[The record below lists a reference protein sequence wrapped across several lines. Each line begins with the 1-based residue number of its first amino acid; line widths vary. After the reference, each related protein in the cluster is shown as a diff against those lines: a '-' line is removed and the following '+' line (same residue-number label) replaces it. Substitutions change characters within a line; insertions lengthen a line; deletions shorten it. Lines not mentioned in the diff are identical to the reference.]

1 MAAIS
6 PVRPF
11 LIQYTFDNYIVTP
24 DLRMLGIFTLIM
36 IAVLVLETIIQF
48 YVSYSSN
55 MIGQSVIHDVRN
67 KLYRHLSGFKMGYF
81 DRTPIG
87 TLVTRNVGDIENLA
101 SIFSEGILQIGN
113 DILKIIVVIAVML
126 WIDPMLTLVCLIPIP
141 LLIVATNVFKNGI
154 RKTFND
160 VRNQVSALNSFVQEH
175 ITGMNIVK
183 IFNREKVEYE
193 KFTEINKKHRLA
205 HIKSIWYYS
214 IFFPVVEILSSI
226 SIALVVWYGATDI
239 VKSVSADASPGKL
252 ISFILYIY
260 MLFRPMRQLADRF
273 NTLQMGIVCAERIFK
288 ILDEDLTI
296 QDKGTQELHNIKG
309 NIKFENVS
317 FSYEKGEKV
326 LKNISFEVIAGE
338 MVALVGETGSGKS
351 SIINVL
357 NRFYE
362 FQEGAIYID
371 GHDIRN
377 IRIQSLRAHIAVVM
391 QDVFLF
397 SDTIANNVRLNNY
410 DISLEQIEAAAKEVG
425 AHEFIIKLPGGYNF
439 NVKERGGMLS
449 AGQRQLIAFIR
460 AYVFNPSILILDEA
474 TSSIDSESEA
484 LIQSATEKI
493 TKGRT
498 SIIVAHRLSTIQ
510 KADRI
515 IVLDHGKIIEKGSH
529 KELIEKNGHYKK
541 LYDFQYVN

>member
-6 PVRPF
+6 PVRPY

-449 AGQRQLIAFIR
+449 VGQRQLIAFIR

>member
-6 PVRPF
+6 PVRPY